1 MNIFVDGYGI
11 VAHSIV
17 RKILENHSVD
27 PKNLLINTYHTE
39 GNTAFLN
46 YLKDLQIKHF
56 NLPYNKLA
64 KKVSLFKPD
73 YFLSLYGRRIIP
85 RSILNLVKFRS
96 INLHPSLLPEY
107 KGCFSCPWVIIKRE
121 KFTGITIHDIIE
133 EVDAGEILYQ
143 EKVAIS
149 PDETAFSLYHRLAGK
164 FIACFDDFFSDLLN
178 GRIISCPMPKGGSYY
193 PRRVPYDG
201 MIDETWSEGQT
212 EAFIRSMEFPPFR
225 GAILKRGNSTM
236 EVSSYAQFQK
246 IVNSM

>member
-64 KKVSLFKPD
+64 KKISLFKPD

-85 RSILNLVKFRS
+85 CSILNLVKFRS

-107 KGCFSCPWVIIKRE
+107 KGCFSCPWVIIQRE

-133 EVDAGEILYQ
+133 EVDAGEIFFRKLRGVTDPE
-143 EKVAIS
+143 EKRKVIGALFVEIFERES
-149 PDETAFSLYHRLAGK
+149 KKFTDVTWLAQGTIYPDIIDSAG
-164 FIACFDDFFSDLLN
+164 
-178 GRIISCPMPKGGSYY
+178 
-193 PRRVPYDG
+193 
-201 MIDETWSEGQT
+201 
-212 EAFIRSMEFPPFR
+212 
-225 GAILKRGNSTM
+225 
-236 EVSSYAQFQK
+236 
-246 IVNSM
+246 